1 MVIWGIGFAARGDR
15 KEDKMTRLSDLTG
28 AAQRAVEQTAT
39 AAVVIS
45 LRGAIVV
52 ALSFALLVLRM
63 WRRF

>member
-1 MVIWGIGFAARGDR
+1 MNRIQVWAAN
-15 KEDKMTRLSDLTG
+15 
-28 AAQRAVEQTAT
+28 AQQTVEQTAT
-39 AAVVIS
+39 AAVVLS